1 LQNRRLAIIATIV
14 FVDLLGFSLILPLL
28 PYYADTFGASQIA
41 VSLLAAVFAAA
52 QLLGAPIIGR
62 LSDRYGRRPLLMVSI
77 LGTLTG
83 FVLLGVAEPL
93 GRAIGSALP
102 AAWVGE
108 NVTQAQNVAVLAV
121 LYIGRFIDGLTGGN
135 ISVAQAYITDVTEE
149 KDRARGLGLIGA
161 AFGLGFIIG
170 PALGG
175 TLSQWGYAIPAFVS
189 AGLAVLN
196 LLSVLL
202 WLPESLPPEQ
212 REAHAHSPRTAF
224 SLRLLWEALH
234 RPRFGPLLTVRI
246 FYGLAF
252 NIFQIIFAQFAQARL
267 ELTAQTTSYV
277 LAYVGVLAALV
288 QGVAIRRLTARF
300 SETTLILA
308 GVTLLTLSLLAWAFV
323 PNLVLLLIVLA
334 PLAAAAGVLN
344 TVISSAI
351 TKAVAKEESGGA
363 LGLSAATESLTR
375 VVAPSL
381 GGVLLQFVG
390 TWAPGAFGALLMAG
404 VTAFAWSQ
412 LPAREKEVT

>member
-1 LQNRRLAIIATIV
+1 MQNRRLAIIAAIV

-108 NVTQAQNVAVLAV
+108 NVTQAQNVAILAV
-121 LYIGRFIDGLTGGN
+121 LYVGRFIDGLTGGN

-196 LLSVLL
+196 LASVLL
-202 WLPESLPPEQ
+202 WLPESLTPEQ
-212 REAHAHSPRTAF
+212 REAHAHSPRTVF

-252 NIFQIIFAQFAQARL
+252 NIFQIIFSQFAQARL

-412 LPAREKEVT
+412 LPAREKKVT